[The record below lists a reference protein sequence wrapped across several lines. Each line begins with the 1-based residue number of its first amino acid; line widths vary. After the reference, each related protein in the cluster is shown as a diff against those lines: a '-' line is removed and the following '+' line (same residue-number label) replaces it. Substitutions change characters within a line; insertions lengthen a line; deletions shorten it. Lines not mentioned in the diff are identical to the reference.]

1 MADYPPFMNA
11 SGTIPRILDK
21 IKEAKTPARF
31 TQDFLATNLGFPGGS
46 PKAFIPFAK
55 RLGLLSSDGSPTD
68 LYQQFRD
75 PSRSKQAMASAG
87 NDRARICWLI

>member
-31 TQDFLATNLGFPGGS
+31 TQDFLATNLGS
-46 PKAFIPFAK
+46 PEEVPKP
-55 RLGLLSSDGSPTD
+55 SSPLQSG
-68 LYQQFRD
+68 
-75 PSRSKQAMASAG
+75 
-87 NDRARICWLI
+87 